1 MSDTLGCIGDWI
13 SGQRWFSGKGHQ
25 PRLRILSE
33 QTLPSDEPDATIRI
47 LLVMDDEGHT
57 PTLYQIPIVER
68 SAVQPAERPFL
79 IGQTDEGAYLF
90 DGPHDHAYP
99 RALLKQMAPELY
111 AEIDIT
117 ATSVLSAEQSNT
129 SIVYSVDGVPSIICK
144 VFRALHHGENPD
156 VTLQSALSNAGSTA
170 VPAFVGEL
178 HSEWDDIGQPGGRAS
193 GHLAFAQEF
202 MTGAA
207 DGWAVALR
215 FAAAGDDFTALARAL
230 GEKTAEVH
238 RVLAEVL
245 PTSEPTPAD
254 IEAFAASWRDRLAQA
269 STAVPALLERAD
281 AIDRVYAGATGAR
294 WPRLQRV
301 HGDFHLGQA
310 LLVPDRGWVLVDFE
324 GEPLRPM
331 HERDRPDVALRDVAG
346 MLRSFDYAAGSTP
359 GLPPE
364 WAADCR
370 TAFLEG
376 YASESGSSLEGDRPL
391 LAAFELDKAV
401 YEAIYEALNRPDW
414 LAIPLH
420 GIELLTADTVGAQSS
435 TDS

>member
-1 MSDTLGCIGDWI
+1 MSNTLGCIGDWI

-25 PRLRILSE
+25 PKLRILSDE
-33 QTLPSDEPDATIRI
+33 TIESDEPGTGIRV
-47 LLVMDDEGHT
+47 LLIMDDEGHS
-57 PTLYQIPIVER
+57 PTLYQVPVVER
-68 SAVQPAERPFL
+68 RELQPAQRPFL
-79 IGQTDEGAYLF
+79 IGRTDEGVYLF
-90 DGPHDHAYP
+90 DGPHDPAYT
-99 RALLKQMAPELY
+99 RALLKRMAPDLY
-111 AEIDIT
+111 ASVDIT
-117 ATSVLSAEQSNT
+117 GTAVLSAEQSNT
-129 SIVYSVDGVPSIICK
+129 SIVYSIDGVPSIICK

-178 HSEWDDIGQPGGRAS
+178 HSEWDDIGQPDGRAF

-202 MTGAA
+202 MTGAD

-215 FAAAGDDFTALARAL
+215 AAAAGDDFSALARAL

-245 PTSEPTPAD
+245 PTSEPDAAAVAEFT
-254 IEAFAASWRDRLAQA
+254 ASWRGRLAQA
-269 STAVPALLERAD
+269 SAAVPALLESTD
-281 AIDRVYAGATGAR
+281 AIDGIYERATRSR

-359 GLPPE
+359 GLAPE
-364 WAADCR
+364 WAANCR

-376 YASESGSSLEGDRPL
+376 YASGSGIDLAADHAL

-420 GIELLTADTVGAQSS
+420 GIEALVAADAPARG
-435 TDS
+435 